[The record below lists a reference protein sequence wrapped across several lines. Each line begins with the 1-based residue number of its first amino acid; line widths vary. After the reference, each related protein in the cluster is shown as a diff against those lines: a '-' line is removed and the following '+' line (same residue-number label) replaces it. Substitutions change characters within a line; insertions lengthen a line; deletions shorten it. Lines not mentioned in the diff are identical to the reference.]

1 MNEPLFLRDPFI
13 IGYSIRD
20 NNPEGVRVT
29 GVRGLTP
36 TEGRKPRYNRKKEG
50 VGGVGTVS
58 GVWKKTNYIFGNT
71 SISSKS
77 YS

>member
-36 TEGRKPRYNRKKEG
+36 TEGRKPRGPTKKG
-50 VGGVGTVS
+50 VGGLSVPAYERFTE
-58 GVWKKTNYIFGNT
+58 
-71 SISSKS
+71 
-77 YS
+77 

>member
-1 MNEPLFLRDPFI
+1 MDKPLYLRDPLI
-13 IGYSIRD
+13 ISYSIRD

-36 TEGRKPRYNRKKEG
+36 TEGRKPRANRKKEG

-71 SISSKS
+71 SISSNS
-77 YS
+77 